1 VPLPDAVTFIR
12 SKKDRTSIN
21 LNLIAAAIDGI
32 FLILVHLLWK
42 ALFHKNPPQE
52 VYMVAPV
59 VAVGVFPAL
68 LWLVSRLSLRKVI
81 ALIIC
86 VLALSGGA
94 WMVDRTS
101 DDGKITVLVARLGDN
116 NDKPATDARDR
127 VIDSIRELLGS
138 AHISLI
144 PIDTEYSLAE
154 GSSVDR
160 QTLDIAAK
168 ARTLLGRKHGDLLI
182 WGQLDTIDQR
192 SVVKLRFV
200 TATEDGWNDKS
211 FSFANDLTLDS
222 TFGTAMGSALAA
234 AVATLAAPSLEADSR
249 YLLETL
255 KPLQSRLQS
264 VTEHLPP
271 NMLPDD
277 RAKLFASLGDIEF
290 AIGEQSTESQPKTP
304 PPLELAVLHLRE
316 ASGKNGSGNQ
326 PTLQNRVAWSITM
339 RHLGDALLLLGRED
353 TSPARLE
360 EAQATYRKALER
372 LSVETE
378 PLEWALTQNELG
390 NALLSLGTRDSGPAR
405 LDEARTAFEAAQ
417 KIYQAENSSRHWAIT
432 EMNLGITLADLGE
445 RETDTR
451 TLEHAVAVLQTA
463 QVKLSRNQSP
473 RKWVEVHRNLGA
485 ALTILARRENDS
497 ARLQDALAEYRDA
510 LTEVSPQRDPL
521 EWANVQNGRGAALAE
536 LGLIRGS
543 TSDLKDSIVAYEQ
556 ALKVFTPKV
565 SPYGYSLVLSNL
577 SIARTKL
584 EALQTRTQPQF

>member
-1 VPLPDAVTFIR
+1 MPLPDAVTFIR

-304 PPLELAVLHLRE
+304 PPLELAVLHFRE
-316 ASGKNGSGNQ
+316 
-326 PTLQNRVAWSITM
+326 L
-339 RHLGDALLLLGRED
+339 
-353 TSPARLE
+353 
-360 EAQATYRKALER
+360 
-372 LSVETE
+372 
-378 PLEWALTQNELG
+378 
-390 NALLSLGTRDSGPAR
+390 
-405 LDEARTAFEAAQ
+405 
-417 KIYQAENSSRHWAIT
+417 
-432 EMNLGITLADLGE
+432 
-445 RETDTR
+445 
-451 TLEHAVAVLQTA
+451 
-463 QVKLSRNQSP
+463 
-473 RKWVEVHRNLGA
+473 
-485 ALTILARRENDS
+485 
-497 ARLQDALAEYRDA
+497 
-510 LTEVSPQRDPL
+510 
-521 EWANVQNGRGAALAE
+521 
-536 LGLIRGS
+536 
-543 TSDLKDSIVAYEQ
+543 
-556 ALKVFTPKV
+556 
-565 SPYGYSLVLSNL
+565 
-577 SIARTKL
+577 
-584 EALQTRTQPQF
+584 